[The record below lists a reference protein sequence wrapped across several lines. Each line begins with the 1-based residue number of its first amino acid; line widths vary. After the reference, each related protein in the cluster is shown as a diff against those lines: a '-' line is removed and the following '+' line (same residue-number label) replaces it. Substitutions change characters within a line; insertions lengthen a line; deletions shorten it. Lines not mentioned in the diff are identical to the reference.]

1 MTVTVRFPFTD
12 LTCPSY
18 HTLALE
24 MRCYLCVL
32 LPSSADW
39 WGPWPGRRGVDL
51 PPLSLTLFTVIPVQ
65 PNYYDF
71 GRLLSITTRRR
82 KQTLSKDHLS
92 ENIPTFQIT
101 SVITCHQP
109 VPGTVWV
116 TAIRATSNRTLWWQL
131 NLRSSGSV
139 VKQFYKS
146 ISAGS
151 NTFQYQEILNGDRH
165 GERWLKFK
173 ITLAGR

>member
-39 WGPWPGRRGVDL
+39 WGPLSGRRGVDL
-51 PPLSLTLFTVIPVQ
+51 PPLSLTGKSKIILGRVFTVITVQ

-82 KQTLSKDHLS
+82 KQTLSKDHLL
-92 ENIPTFQIT
+92 ENIPIFQIT
-101 SVITCHQP
+101 SVITCDQS

-116 TAIRATSNRTLWWQL
+116 AAIRAILKQNSLMAIEPAVIWF
-131 NLRSSGSV
+131 SS
-139 VKQFYKS
+139 
-146 ISAGS
+146 
-151 NTFQYQEILNGDRH
+151 
-165 GERWLKFK
+165 
-173 ITLAGR
+173 

>member
-1 MTVTVRFPFTD
+1 MCSAPVQCWLMGAVTRAP
-12 LTCPSY
+12 
-18 HTLALE
+18 
-24 MRCYLCVL
+24 RRW
-32 LPSSADW
+32 SSSSFFDREKQEIL
-39 WGPWPGRRGVDL
+39 GRV
-51 PPLSLTLFTVIPVQ
+51 FTVITVQ
-65 PNYYDF
+65 PNYYDL

-82 KQTLSKDHLS
+82 KQTLSKDHLL
-92 ENIPTFQIT
+92 ENIPIFQIT

-131 NLRSSGSV
+131 NLWSSGSV

-151 NTFQYQEILNGDRH
+151 NTFQYQDIQTGDRH